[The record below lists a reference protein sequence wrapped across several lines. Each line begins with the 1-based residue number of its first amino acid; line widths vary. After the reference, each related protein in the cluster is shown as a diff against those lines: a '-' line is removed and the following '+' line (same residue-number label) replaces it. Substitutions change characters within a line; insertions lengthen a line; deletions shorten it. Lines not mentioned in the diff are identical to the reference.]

1 MGHPLTSTYRNSGNS
16 FANVHVEKLDT
27 WRNLKLWGTSNY
39 QPGNTFRQSN
49 QIIHQPVQTCFLQS
63 CGSCCVILVYVH
75 LWRCVANLWS
85 VFGPA
90 LGEVI
95 RTMAHSVRKWE
106 AEEFESLVKTW
117 QDILMTQRVLQF
129 CTCLSAAISM
139 QKMIPTDAN
148 RSLNRHHVQTDNDR
162 YHMSP

>member
-16 FANVHVEKLDT
+16 FANVHVEK
-27 WRNLKLWGTSNY
+27 
-39 QPGNTFRQSN
+39 
-49 QIIHQPVQTCFLQS
+49 
-63 CGSCCVILVYVH
+63 CCVILVYVH

-148 RSLNRHHVQTDNDR
+148 RSLNRHHV
-162 YHMSP
+162 